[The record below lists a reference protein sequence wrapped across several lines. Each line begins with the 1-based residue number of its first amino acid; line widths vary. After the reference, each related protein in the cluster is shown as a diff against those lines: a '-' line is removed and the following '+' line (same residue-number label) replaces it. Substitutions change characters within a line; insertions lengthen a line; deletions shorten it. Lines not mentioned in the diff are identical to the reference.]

1 MPSHVKTKQW
11 KVKTDT
17 TDTRAIEDLV
27 KREKNI
33 RRDPQLGG
41 ATLLREYAMPRIHE
55 RLAELRAQDL
65 DREPAGAATGV

>member
-11 KVKTDT
+11 KVKTDA
-17 TDTRAIEDLV
+17 TDTRALEELV

-41 ATLLREYAMPRIHE
+41 ATLLREYAMPRVQE
-55 RLAELRAQDL
+55 RLAELRAL
-65 DREPAGAATGV
+65 EAEPASV